1 MARVLLASSTGAAG
15 SAASAAL
22 GSSWFFGLCLVVVSV
37 WVVSFAV
44 FICGH
49 SSRVKDD
56 LPRKKPAPAATAKK
70 PAAAAPSSGTA
81 RSSSRTVPDY
91 TGMYTAALPAYVGGA
106 TYAASAYGCSGGHG
120 GGGGCGGGGG
130 GGGGGCGGGGGGGC

>member
-1 MARVLLASSTGAAG
+1 MARVLLASSAGAAG

-22 GSSWFFGLCLVVVSV
+22 GSSWFF
-37 WVVSFAV
+37 V

-81 RSSSRTVPDY
+81 RSSLRTVPDS
-91 TGMYTAALPAYVGGA
+91 TGMYTAAYVGGA
-106 TYAASAYGCSGGHG
+106 TYPASAYGWSGGHG
-120 GGGGCGGGGG
+120 GGGCGCGGG